1 MLIMNNFQRLAD
13 QSLTISSRA
22 HIVSSWNRTAR
33 CLQLLSFIVGNDTEL
48 YNNVCRTIA
57 LLDAKVSVDNAERVL
72 ELIKLLIKR
81 ILK

>member
-13 QSLTISSRA
+13 QSLSISSRA

-33 CLQLLSFIVGNDTEL
+33 CLQLLSFIVGNYT
-48 YNNVCRTIA
+48 
-57 LLDAKVSVDNAERVL
+57 ERVL
-72 ELIKLLIKR
+72 EIIKLLIKR